1 VVLDTRARTPV
12 AARLIAAGTAARA
25 LLITGEHA
33 DPARIAALSAAGA
46 TLVPVGSR
54 DGRVDPRAAL
64 AALAERE
71 VRAVLVEGGGEVHGA
86 FVDAGLVDR
95 VAVFI
100 APRLMGGRD
109 ATPSI
114 GGLGLSLASAL
125 RLGALEVSRFGDDL
139 LIEADVPPGAR

>member
-1 VVLDTRARTPV
+1 
-12 AARLIAAGTAARA
+12 LIAAGTAARA

-95 VAVFI
+95 VAVFV
-100 APRLMGGRD
+100 APRLMGGRA

-114 GGLGLSLASAL
+114 GGSGLPLGGAL
-125 RLGALEVSRFGDDL
+125 RLSALEVSRLGDDL
-139 LIEADVPPGAR
+139 LIEADVRRGDP